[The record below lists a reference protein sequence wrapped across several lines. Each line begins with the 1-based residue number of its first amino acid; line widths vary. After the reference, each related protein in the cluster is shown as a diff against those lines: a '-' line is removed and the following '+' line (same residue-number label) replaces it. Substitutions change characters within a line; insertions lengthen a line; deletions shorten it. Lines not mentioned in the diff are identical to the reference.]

1 MKPRWTLLA
10 LVVLGAAR
18 AQEPGDP
25 IAVPP
30 PPPPATTP
38 GLVPVDPVTPP
49 PVPRLRLDTRLH
61 SLAPPPV
68 PAVPAAPAAPAP
80 GDQVI
85 PPAARQSIVAPPPDS
100 GPQPEAQTPAE

>member
-1 MKPRWTLLA
+1 MKPRWMLLA
-10 LVVLGAAR
+10 LVVAGAAQ

-30 PPPPATTP
+30 APATTP
-38 GLVPVDPVTPP
+38 GLVPVEPVTPP
-49 PVPRLRLDTRLH
+49 PVPRLRLDTQLH

-85 PPAARQSIVAPPPDS
+85 PPGARQSIVAPRSAP
-100 GPQPEAQTPAE
+100 GPQPEPQSPAE